1 MKYIYLYNNIYI
13 PVFFSLV
20 KDYVQKISRP
30 PTSEDCLPDQNILH
44 NTRKDKHKKAKSC
57 VLQASKNLLSGSV

>member
-20 KDYVQKISRP
+20 KDYVQKNQQTPNQRG
-30 PTSEDCLPDQNILH
+30 
-44 NTRKDKHKKAKSC
+44 
-57 VLQASKNLLSGSV
+57 LSS